1 MFTEGLLFNLA
12 TAVTF
17 HVHFRSLLLM
27 CKLSLDIGKQD
38 NLGIAEGPWRDFP
51 PPSTIIQASLTIC
64 PPFPHF

>member
-38 NLGIAEGPWRDFP
+38 NLGIAEGP
-51 PPSTIIQASLTIC
+51 
-64 PPFPHF
+64 